1 MGFAIAEQI
10 LAGKFNQK
18 DFSLIDHYTYV
29 LLGDGCLM
37 EGISHESAS
46 IAGTLGLGKLIAIWD
61 DNGIS
66 IDGEIQSWCADDVVT
81 RFESYGW
88 QVISGV
94 DGHDANAIEKA
105 LKNAKLDVTRPTLVC
120 CKTIIGY
127 GSQLVAGTAMAHG
140 GLAEKSELE
149 DIRESLQWQDVE
161 SFGIPQQI
169 LSSWRNCLPDI
180 LSDEWYNLLELY
192 QHAHPGLADELCRV
206 IKGDLPHNFAENIY
220 ANIKHIKTAAATRKS
235 SGAVLAVLS
244 KSLPELVGGSADLS
258 SSNCVNII
266 AEDSPENYI
275 HYGVREFGMFAIT
288 SGLVLHGG
296 IKAFC
301 ATFLVFSDYARN
313 AIRLAAMMQL
323 PIVYVLT
330 HDSIAVGEDGP
341 THQPIEHIDS
351 LRVIPGL
358 DVWRPCDLL
367 ETAVAW
373 VESLKNKTTT
383 ALLLSRQSLEQ
394 ISSEKADI
402 AKGGYVL
409 FDPHEKLDGIILA
422 TGSEVSLALKAAK
435 FLYEDGTYFRVVSV
449 PCFEVF
455 LRQSQEWQEM
465 VLPTKLKKRIAIEA
479 GTGLNWLKFV
489 RDEKYIVSVN
499 DFGFSAPGDKVM
511 EHFGFTFR
519 NIVNLA
525 QVLEEE

>member
-1 MGFAIAEQI
+1 MVSAKEMSNAIRVLTIDAVGQADSGHVGMPLGMADIAQVLWCKILHHSPKNPSWFNRDRVVLSNGHGSMLQYAALYLRGYPLTLKDIKRFRQKGSKAAGHPELDLSIGIETTTGPLGQGFANAVGFAIAEQI

-192 QHAHPGLADELCRV
+192 QHAHPG
-206 IKGDLPHNFAENIY
+206 
-220 ANIKHIKTAAATRKS
+220 
-235 SGAVLAVLS
+235 
-244 KSLPELVGGSADLS
+244 
-258 SSNCVNII
+258 
-266 AEDSPENYI
+266 
-275 HYGVREFGMFAIT
+275 
-288 SGLVLHGG
+288 
-296 IKAFC
+296 
-301 ATFLVFSDYARN
+301 
-313 AIRLAAMMQL
+313 
-323 PIVYVLT
+323 
-330 HDSIAVGEDGP
+330 
-341 THQPIEHIDS
+341 
-351 LRVIPGL
+351 
-358 DVWRPCDLL
+358 
-367 ETAVAW
+367 
-373 VESLKNKTTT
+373 
-383 ALLLSRQSLEQ
+383 
-394 ISSEKADI
+394 
-402 AKGGYVL
+402 
-409 FDPHEKLDGIILA
+409 
-422 TGSEVSLALKAAK
+422 
-435 FLYEDGTYFRVVSV
+435 
-449 PCFEVF
+449 
-455 LRQSQEWQEM
+455 
-465 VLPTKLKKRIAIEA
+465 
-479 GTGLNWLKFV
+479 
-489 RDEKYIVSVN
+489 
-499 DFGFSAPGDKVM
+499 
-511 EHFGFTFR
+511 
-519 NIVNLA
+519 
-525 QVLEEE
+525 